1 MSWSV
6 CGTIFLRRSSALSRL
21 ALGTVFGMLL
31 GLSGMSAR
39 AQNADNGE
47 AGKDLDI
54 HSPVGDVHAGNDAE
68 ARDTGLPLYPG
79 ARLKHDEQNNNSANL
94 GVFTSAFGFKLVV
107 VNYDSDDLPGKIV
120 AYYRKKLEKYGKV
133 LECHT
138 SGHAGDVHVNDSDHD
153 SADSKELKCEGDN
166 SGNNIELKAGTEY
179 NQHVVSIEPEAKG
192 SSFALVCL
200 RARGKEGS
208 I

>member
-1 MSWSV
+1 M
-6 CGTIFLRRSSALSRL
+6 FRSLV
-21 ALGTVFGMLL
+21 LGILL
-31 GLSGMSAR
+31 GLFGMSAG
-39 AQNADNGE
+39 AQNADKNI
-47 AGKDLDI
+47 DI
-54 HSPVGDVHAGNDAE
+54 QSSVGDVHVGNDAE

-79 ARLKHDEQNNNSANL
+79 ARLKHDEQNKNSANL
-94 GVFTSAFGFKLVV
+94 GIFTAAFGFKLVV
-107 VNYDSDDLPGKIV
+107 VNYDSDDSPDKIV
-120 AYYRKKLEKYGKV
+120 AFYRKKLEKFGKV

-138 SGHAGDVHVNDSDHD
+138 SRHGDDVHVNDGDHD
-153 SADSKELKCEGDN
+153 SDSKELKCDGDD
-166 SGNNIELKAGTEY
+166 SGSNIELKVGTEY